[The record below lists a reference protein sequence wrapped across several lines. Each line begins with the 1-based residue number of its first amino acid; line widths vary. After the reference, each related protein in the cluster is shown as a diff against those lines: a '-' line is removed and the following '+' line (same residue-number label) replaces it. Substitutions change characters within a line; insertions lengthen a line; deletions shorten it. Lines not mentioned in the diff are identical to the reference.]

1 MIPEMRWRTA
11 VTLAWAA
18 AAGAVLVAGTVAPAS
33 AADPLDR
40 DARRQLRGFE
50 RDLDDLLIDS
60 RDWLVPGR
68 ENARAYYV
76 PGNGLLVTF
85 QASLVSHDRNW
96 SVRFLDHRWD
106 FDDDDDDDDDEDDD
120 RSDRSTRRER
130 IKEREERRFERGK
143 EELAEFLLEYGQ
155 DLEFLAPGEN
165 ITLVAYLGD
174 SEYFWDEDLDYLTLT
189 AKASDLRTAAGS
201 NLSGDAAR
209 AKVTIDQ
216 Y

>member
-1 MIPEMRWRTA
+1 MIPKMSWKAAFILTCGTA
-11 VTLAWAA
+11 L
-18 AAGAVLVAGTVAPAS
+18 AAGQISQVA
-33 AADPLDR
+33 AADPLDKN
-40 DARRQLRGFE
+40 ARKEVRVFE

-68 ENARAYYV
+68 ENARAYYI

-85 QASLVSHDRNW
+85 QATLVSHDRDW

-106 FDDDDDDDDDEDDD
+106 DDDDEDEDEDD
-120 RSDRSTRRER
+120 DKDRNRSDRRSRRER
-130 IKEREERRFERGK
+130 ESGREERRFERGK
-143 EELAEFLLEYGQ
+143 EELVEFMLEYGR
-155 DLEFLAPGEN
+155 DLEFLAPGDN

-174 SEYFWDEDLDYLTLT
+174 SDYFWDEDLDQLTVT
-189 AKASDLRTAAGS
+189 MKASDARAHATG
-201 NLSGDAAR
+201 NLSADAAK

>member
-1 MIPEMRWRTA
+1 MSWRTSVA
-11 VTLAWAA
+11 FGGALAT
-18 AAGAVLVAGTVAPAS
+18 VLVAGAIMQAE
-33 AADPLDR
+33 AADPLDKK
-40 DARRQLRGFE
+40 ARKEVRIFE
-50 RDLDDLLIDS
+50 RDLDDLLIES

-68 ENARAYYV
+68 ENARAYYI

-106 FDDDDDDDDDEDDD
+106 FDDDDEDDD
-120 RSDRSTRRER
+120 RDRDRSDRGTRRER
-130 IKEREERRFERGK
+130 VREREERRFERGK
-143 EELAEFLLEYGQ
+143 EELVDFLLEYGR
-155 DLEFLAPGEN
+155 DLEFLGANDN

-174 SEYFWDEDLDYLTLT
+174 SDYFWDEDLNHLSLTV
-189 AKASDLRTAAGS
+189 KASDLRAHAAG
-201 NLSGDAAR
+201 NLTDDAAG